1 MWVLAKFRTSVLSVS
16 DIATTRKAPNTRKA
30 RITFIKEINKS
41 LVKKG
46 STLNQSETQSH
57 HIGSINVGQCL
68 YDQHK

>member
-1 MWVLAKFRTSVLSVS
+1 MCGTFANFSEGNFVTVLTLLENKYEKFQ
-16 DIATTRKAPNTRKA
+16 
-30 RITFIKEINKS
+30 KEINKS